1 MSESVFA
8 NDLHIK
14 GEVTGSGY
22 VELRGTLDGDI
33 TCRTLL
39 ITENAK
45 VDGKTTAEKVVVH
58 GAVEGQIHG
67 IRVTLTSS
75 AKVKGELVCKALS
88 VDEEA
93 YFDGMTHC
101 IIDSIDQ
108 GDGYSKSDTDG
119 GKNLPLATSE
129 SAGH

>member
-1 MSESVFA
+1 MSESVLA
-8 NDLHIK
+8 DDLHIK
-14 GEVTGSGY
+14 GEVTGSGD
-22 VELRGTLDGDI
+22 VELRGKLDGDI

-45 VDGKTTAEKVVVH
+45 VDGKATAERVVVR
-58 GAVEGQIHG
+58 GTVEGQIHG

-93 YFDGMTHC
+93 HFDGTTHC
-101 IIDSIDQ
+101 INDTRGQ
-108 GDGYSKSDTDG
+108 GDDNSTSDTDG
-119 GKNLPLATSE
+119 GENLPLATSA

>member
-45 VDGKTTAEKVVVH
+45 VDGKTTAEKVVVR
-58 GAVEGQIHG
+58 GTVEGQIHG
-67 IRVTLTSS
+67 IQLTLTSS
-75 AKVKGELVCKALS
+75 ARVKGELVCKALS

-93 YFDGMTHC
+93 YFDGTTHC
-101 IIDSIDQ
+101 ISDFPDQ
-108 GDGYSKSDTDG
+108 GDDNSFSDKG
-119 GKNLPLATSE
+119 GDENLPLATSA